1 MSATPEKIMGRDMG
15 LVGRLV
21 RLLAG
26 ILPLP
31 LVIRSLLAVP
41 APERVT
47 FAATLLLTFI
57 LIGAIYFAVFYLLRE
72 RWPGR
77 YTPWLPTVI
86 FYGPVFAVAI
96 LDLGPLA
103 FQLGLSLYIALSLL
117 VAVAID
123 YGGCEMVAL
132 PSLLLKRRHVVYCPW
147 NAIDVVED
155 AMVAQRTPR
164 GALYYLSLAILILVG
179 GYYLLALFGLFEI
192 LGLEGFVDRRGVLL
206 FLIPVGYLLYRAWS
220 GYRASASRS
229 TPAIRRYIIAALIL
243 LFVVALALG

>member
-1 MSATPEKIMGRDMG
+1 MSNAPVWTIGRDMG
-15 LVGRLV
+15 LIGRLV

-26 ILPLP
+26 ILPLL
-31 LVIRSLLAVP
+31 LVVRSL
-41 APERVT
+41 
-47 FAATLLLTFI
+47 FAAPASERLALAAGLLLTLI
-57 LIGAIYFAVFYLLRE
+57 LVGAVYLGVFYLLRE

-86 FYGPVFAVAI
+86 FYGPVFVVAI
-96 LDLGPLA
+96 ADLGPLA

-155 AMVAQRTPR
+155 AMAPQRTRR
-164 GALYYLSLAILILVG
+164 GVFYYLSVAILILVG
-179 GYYLLALFGLFEI
+179 GTYLFALLGLFEI
-192 LGLEGFVDRRGVLL
+192 VGLDGTIDRRGILL
-206 FLIPVGYLLYRAWS
+206 FLIPVAYLLYCAWS
-220 GYRASASRS
+220 GYRARESV
-229 TPAIRRYIIAALIL
+229 TPTTRRHVIAAIIL
-243 LFVVALALG
+243 LFVVALVLS